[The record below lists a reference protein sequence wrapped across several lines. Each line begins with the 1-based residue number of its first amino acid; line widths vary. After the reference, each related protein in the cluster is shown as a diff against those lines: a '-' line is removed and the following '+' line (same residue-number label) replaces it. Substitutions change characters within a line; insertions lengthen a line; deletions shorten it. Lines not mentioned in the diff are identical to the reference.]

1 MQDEKITETIAEGVP
16 VFSLTDKVALIT
28 GAARGIGKGIAVAYA
43 GYGAHLVL
51 VDILEEEL
59 AQTAKEI
66 EETFGEAP
74 QIHCGDVRDGGFID
88 RVIADTLKHY
98 SRIDILVNNAGVG
111 MTQLAQNVTEEE
123 FDEVV
128 DTDLKAVFFIANKV
142 AKVMIEQK
150 SGAVIN
156 IGSVVARVGSSRMT
170 PYMAAKAA
178 VVQMTRGLAFEW
190 ARFNVRVN
198 CICPGYIETGMTEDT
213 LSNPRAYEAITRMIP
228 HNRKVGAPK
237 DIAAAA
243 VFLASDATDL
253 ITGIPLYVDAG
264 RSIW

>member
-1 MQDEKITETIAEGVP
+1 MQDEKITTTIAEGVP

-51 VDILEEEL
+51 VDILEEEF
-59 AQTAKEI
+59 AQTAQEI

-74 QIHCGDVRDGGFID
+74 AVQCGDVRDGDFID
-88 RVIADTLKHY
+88 QVIAQTLEQY
-98 SRIDILVNNAGVG
+98 GRIDILVNNAGVG

-123 FDEVV
+123 FDDVV

-142 AKVMIEQK
+142 ATVMIEQK

-198 CICPGYIETGMTEDT
+198 CICPGYIETGMMEDT

>member
-66 EETFGEAP
+66 EETFGETS
-74 QIHCGDVRDGGFID
+74 QIHCGDVRDGDFID
-88 RVIADTLKHY
+88 RVIADTLAHY
-98 SRIDILVNNAGVG
+98 SHIDILVNNAGVG

-150 SGAVIN
+150 YGSVIN